1 MPHALAH
8 GHTFTTADDL
18 TTLEVRDATGTVEL
32 RIRVTADGPIVEVNA
47 GRLALRAREAIEL
60 TSRRISLCAADA
72 VEIDAGGD
80 VRVVGATIYLN

>member
-18 TTLEVRDATGTVEL
+18 TTLELRDAAGTVEL
-32 RIRVTADGPIVEVNA
+32 RIHVTADGPIVEVNA
-47 GRLALRAREAIEL
+47 ARLALRARDAIEL